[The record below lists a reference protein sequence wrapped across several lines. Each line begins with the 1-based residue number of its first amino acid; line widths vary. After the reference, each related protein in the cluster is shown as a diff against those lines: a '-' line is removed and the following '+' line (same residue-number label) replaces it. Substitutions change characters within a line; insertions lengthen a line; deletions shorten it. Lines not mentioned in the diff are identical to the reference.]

1 MSWLIG
7 LKDFTGVKESFLIK
21 NTKNKQMKYKNLKT
35 TLSLALICGAMQL
48 DAQTIKVEDAANLLK
63 AKQGSVVLLNDFFA
77 VKPAD
82 IKYEKMVLPGPQ
94 FIISDDPEYIRVPE
108 AIALQENVQP
118 GSVRL
123 YVYNVNGVKEPVKID
138 RKITAVI
145 KNTGKKKM
153 HIRMLKYSSQKPSA
167 NYFQI
172 GKQGL
177 ADYFASNGS
186 DEIRVVEPGAAIAID
201 EKLERNV
208 VKYDELTHGFYDF
221 VIDQPGQISIIQTDL
236 KTSGPVALN
245 RIKTVIPTGHKNAG
259 RGLFGVSN
267 YKITAVDVLD
277 TKNGA
282 AEFIV
287 ADGVKDPWVKGI
299 EGTSGKES
307 TLAGNYGVIYDMEL
321 KWKSTDGKG
330 LALVTWNSRSADNQ
344 WCNGMAATMI
354 VSKGKF
360 KEGIIQLPNDRLVT
374 KAAPEAILVQV
385 FPPAKNGE
393 EQTIKLT
400 YSPPGASCLPT
411 PLVFIPVDMDKL
423 K

>member
-1 MSWLIG
+1 
-7 LKDFTGVKESFLIK
+7 
-21 NTKNKQMKYKNLKT
+21 MKYKNLKIT
-35 TLSLALICGAMQL
+35 VGLALICSSVQL
-48 DAQTIKVEDAANLLK
+48 NAQNIKNVDAANLLK
-63 AKQGSVVLLNDFFA
+63 AKQGNVVLMEDFFA
-77 VKPAD
+77 IKPDD
-82 IKYEKMVLPGPQ
+82 IKYNKVVLPGPQ
-94 FIISDDPEYIRVPE
+94 FIISDDPEYIRIPE
-108 AIALQENVQP
+108 AIALQEAVQP
-118 GSVRL
+118 GAVRL

-145 KNTGKKKM
+145 KNTGKQKM
-153 HIRMLKYSSQKPSA
+153 HIRMLKYASQKPST

-177 ADYFASNGS
+177 ADYFASSGN
-186 DEIRVVEPGAAIAID
+186 EQVRVVEPGAAIAID

-208 VKYDELTHGFYDF
+208 VKYDELTHGFYEF
-221 VIDQPGQISIIQTDL
+221 VIDQPGEISIIQTDL
-236 KTSGPVALN
+236 NTPGPVALK
-245 RIKTVIPTGHKNAG
+245 RIKTVVPTGHKNAG

-267 YKITAVDVLD
+267 YKVNVTDVLD
-277 TKNGA
+277 TKNGV
-282 AEFIV
+282 AEIIV
-287 ADGVKDPWVKGI
+287 ADGKKDPWVVGV

-307 TLAGNYGVIYDMEL
+307 ILAGNYGVMYEVEM

-344 WCNGMAATMI
+344 WCNGMAATMV

-374 KAAPEAILVQV
+374 KAAPEAILIQV

-393 EQTIKLT
+393 EQTIKFT

-411 PLVFIPVDMDKL
+411 PLVFIPVDMNAVK
-423 K
+423 